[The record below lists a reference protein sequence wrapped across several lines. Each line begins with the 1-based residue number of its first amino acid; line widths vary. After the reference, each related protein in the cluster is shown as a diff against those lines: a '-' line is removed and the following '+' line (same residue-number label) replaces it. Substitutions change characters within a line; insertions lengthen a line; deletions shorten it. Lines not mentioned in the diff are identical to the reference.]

1 MGSQKSSIT
10 YNQQPNAAPY
20 IGLQL
25 EETKTLTRRP
35 SSGHTIYHMA
45 KLTLCLF
52 AVFFNFLARK
62 RDVERNNG
70 ILACIQRVYVCIYT
84 HKPLHPHTIYVY
96 CMWWVDSLNAFVFFF
111 TFGDFLRLNFQYVMR
126 GYLFK
131 LGSKV

>member
-20 IGLQL
+20 
-25 EETKTLTRRP
+25 RP
-35 SSGHTIYHMA
+35 
-45 KLTLCLF
+45 
-52 AVFFNFLARK
+52 AVRGNKNTDPPTVERPHNIPHGKIDSLPFCCFFDFLARK

-96 CMWWVDSLNAFVFFF
+96 CMCWVDSLNAFVFFLHLE
-111 TFGDFLRLNFQYVMR
+111 TF
-126 GYLFK
+126 
-131 LGSKV
+131 